1 MNDGLL
7 LITASTEENVTNCFH
22 LLVQSMVSMFFAMK
36 DQRSLSVAI
45 SGLTTWM
52 RMSLFSRSSHVVFGR
67 PLLSCCRHLH
77 TTSGC
82 DIVINLCIGCLH
94 LLAIMWVFLL
104 CFFTPRRTRM
114 YDIFKGLYKNYSILP
129 LAWFSFGH

>member
-1 MNDGLL
+1 MQVLRTGDQVEPSQHACPVWPFSGESCL
-7 LITASTEENVTNCFH
+7 S
-22 LLVQSMVSMFFAMK
+22 LVKRLFFAMK
-36 DQRSLSVAI
+36 DQRSLSVVI

-94 LLAIMWVFLL
+94 LLAIVFFLL
-104 CFFTPRRTRM
+104 FFYTTT
-114 YDIFKGLYKNYSILP
+114 YANV
-129 LAWFSFGH
+129 